1 MPRRIPRSPM
11 LPWLALVAGPALAA
25 TAPAGSPAVATASPF
40 GGNASVTLEPVPASV
55 VRSST
60 SRRLVFT
67 CVEPGLVTFSDRPCG
82 PWPQRRELAVT
93 LAAPAPPQDDT
104 HAADVPHGANP
115 QASTR
120 PSPDATAAARSSFET
135 LPPERDLHAATCER
149 LQAALRRLDQ
159 RMRAGYTS
167 REAAQ
172 LWSRWR
178 EARERVREAGC

>member
-11 LPWLALVAGPALAA
+11 LPWLALAAGFAMAA

-40 GGNASVTLEPVPASV
+40 GGRAAVTLEPVPAPV
-55 VRSST
+55 ARSST

-82 PWPQRRELAVT
+82 PWPQRRELEVR
-93 LAAPAPPQDDT
+93 LPVPAPPQDD
-104 HAADVPHGANP
+104 ADATEVRHGANP
-115 QASTR
+115 QASAH
-120 PSPDATAAARSSFET
+120 PSPDAPAAARSALEA
-135 LPPERDLHAATCER
+135 LPQDHGLHAATCER

-178 EARERVREAGC
+178 EARERVRDAGC